1 MDSAEWDRRYAASEL
16 LWGGGPNA
24 FVATEVADLPT
35 GRALDLAAG
44 EGRNAI
50 WLAQRGWSVTGV
62 DFSAV
67 AMDKAAALA
76 KTVEAPADHLN
87 WVCADVT
94 AYETEAGAYDLVL
107 MAYLHL
113 PAGARKTVLTRAAAA
128 LAPGGTLL
136 VVAHDLANLTEGVG
150 GPQDATVLF
159 TPQDV
164 LADLAGAGLQVVR
177 AATVQRP
184 VEVDGEP
191 RVALDVLVRLV
202 RTAGA

>member
-1 MDSAEWDRRYAASEL
+1 MDSAEWDRRYASSEL
-16 LWGGGPNA
+16 LWGSGPNA
-24 FVATEVADLPT
+24 FVATEVADLPP

-50 WLAQRGWSVTGV
+50 WLAQRGWTVTAV

-76 KTVEAPADHLN
+76 KSVEAPAAQLR
-87 WVCADVT
+87 WICADVT
-94 AYETEAGAYDLVL
+94 TYEAGAGAYDLVL
-107 MAYLHL
+107 LAYLQL
-113 PAGARKTVLTRAAAA
+113 PAAERKEVLSRAASA

-150 GPQDATVLF
+150 GPQDAAVLF
-159 TPQDV
+159 RPQDV
-164 LADLAGAGLQVVR
+164 LSDLADAGLDVVR
-177 AATVQRP
+177 AETVQRP
-184 VEVDGEP
+184 VEVDGQP

-202 RTAGA
+202 RPARS

>member
-16 LWGGGPNA
+16 LWGAGPNA
-24 FVATEVADLPT
+24 FVATEVADLPA
-35 GRALDLAAG
+35 GRALDIAAG

-50 WLAQRGWSVTGV
+50 WLAQRGWTVTAV

-76 KTVEAPADHLN
+76 KSVEAPADRLQ

-94 AYETEAGAYDLVL
+94 TYEVEVGAYDLVL
-107 MAYLHL
+107 MTYLQL
-113 PAGARKTVLTRAAAA
+113 PADARKTVLTAAASG
-128 LAPGGTLL
+128 LAAGGTLL

-164 LADLAGAGLQVVR
+164 LSDLAEARLQVVR
-177 AATVQRP
+177 ADTVQRP
-184 VEVDGEP
+184 VDVDGEP
-191 RVALDVLVRLV
+191 RVALDVLVRLL
-202 RTAGA
+202 RPAAA

>member
-16 LWGGGPNA
+16 LWGGEPNA
-24 FVATEVADLPT
+24 FVATEVEDLPP

-50 WLAQRGWSVTGV
+50 WLAQRGWTVTAV

-67 AMDKAAALA
+67 AMAKAAELA
-76 KTVEAPADHLN
+76 KSVDAPAAQLR
-87 WVCADVT
+87 WMTADVT
-94 AYETEAGAYDLVL
+94 TYEAEAGAYELVL
-107 MAYLHL
+107 IAYLHL
-113 PAGARKTVLTRAAAA
+113 PAPERKAVLSRAASA

-136 VVAHDLANLTEGVG
+136 VIAHDLANLTEGVG
-150 GPQDATVLF
+150 GPQDASVLF
-159 TPQDV
+159 RPQDV
-164 LADLAGAGLQVVR
+164 LFDLADAGMEVVR
-177 AATVQRP
+177 ADTVQRP

-202 RTAGA
+202 RPARS